1 MNNQKS
7 IYLVGTITF
16 VIVLL
21 LIIFFLPFF
30 NLTQSIGGG
39 EYAQNT
45 VYQIKSYN
53 PLRPTILIIIP
64 LSDEQAYFVVESE
77 FTRTGIN
84 SLEPMTTQEE
94 QDGFGSVD
102 AKIYADSA
110 QEAKQRYLDQ
120 QSGIQNQQDLDKE
133 EYSAEL
139 DKPIECRRLLEFENK
154 STEISHFNF
163 AKLGM
168 NRFEFGQKIQ
178 ESDLSGTRSFSYQL
192 NNNMIREFRI
202 DDSEN
207 SDAIK
212 IQFVWSGDDNNDL
225 EVAKTITLEEV
236 NIVDKDCNI
245 LSIDPSEY

>member
-1 MNNQKS
+1 MKTKHL
-7 IYLVGTITF
+7 LVFTIF
-16 VIVLL
+16 AIIA
-21 LIIFFLPFF
+21 LIILILFLPFF

-120 QSGIQNQQDLDKE
+120 QSGIKSNEQLQRE
-133 EYSAEL
+133 EFNAEL
-139 DKPIECRRLLEFENK
+139 DKPIECRRLLEFENV
-154 STEISHFNF
+154 
-163 AKLGM
+163 
-168 NRFEFGQKIQ
+168 NRSLKDFEFIRINSTFNSYFENISDKGLTY
-178 ESDLSGTRSFSYQL
+178 ESKDVFHFSV
-192 NNNMIREFRI
+192 RV
-202 DDSEN
+202 DDSSEYE
-207 SDAIK
+207 K
-212 IQFVWSGDDNNDL
+212 IILYTEERPSSNLETKIIGIALQKSNCEITEL
-225 EVAKTITLEEV
+225 EVDNDGSFIF
-236 NIVDKDCNI
+236 
-245 LSIDPSEY
+245 P